1 MRKNDEAIRRVR
13 KGRQQTGGTTSSIF
27 SRSSTPSIQD
37 SDDDDRL
44 KAQMS
49 LDFKTLKESIEPLV
63 VDLNVEE
70 LSRWEALRV
79 VVQDGW

>member
-1 MRKNDEAIRRVR
+1 
-13 KGRQQTGGTTSSIF
+13 
-27 SRSSTPSIQD
+27 
-37 SDDDDRL
+37 
-44 KAQMS
+44 MS
-49 LDFKTLKESIEPLV
+49 LDFKTLKESIESLV